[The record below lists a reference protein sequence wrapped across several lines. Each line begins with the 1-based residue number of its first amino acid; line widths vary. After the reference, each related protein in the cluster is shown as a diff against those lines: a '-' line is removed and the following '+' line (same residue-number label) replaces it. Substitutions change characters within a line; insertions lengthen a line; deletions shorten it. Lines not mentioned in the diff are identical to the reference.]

1 MFWRKTREAI
11 GRFHPEHQRLAL
23 EKTLSMSA
31 PPGEWALVLTS
42 LSRHADQVKRRKWRL
57 PARTRTVL
65 VPLVQVLSEDA
76 GPDGAIGVAADLR
89 GPDAPGKAGPKQEL
103 PVRHPVRK
111 LTQWFVFDPW
121 LRVRAELRDGSV
133 LEVTVT
139 DRTRHRQIRVLNRN
153 RKLKFKHKKKT
164 VQRIDARRTLP
175 RGAVAQQPGS
185 PPPGW
190 IAVRRKE
197 GKRTVLSAT
206 AKLARVPAEDDQLK
220 TVLTV
225 VTEVFRWT
233 GPDTA
238 RRTA

>member
-11 GRFHPEHQRLAL
+11 GRFHPEHQRLTL
-23 EKTLSMSA
+23 EGTLSMSA
-31 PPGEWALVLTS
+31 PPAGWAQVLAS
-42 LSRHADQVKRRKWRL
+42 LSHHTDQVKRRRWRL
-57 PARTRTVL
+57 PARTTTVL

-76 GPDGAIGVAADLR
+76 GPDGAIGLTADLR
-89 GPDAPGKAGPKQEL
+89 GPNAPGKAGPKQEL

-111 LTQWFVFDPW
+111 LTQWFVLDPW

-133 LEVTVT
+133 LEVSVT
-139 DRTRHRQIRVLNRN
+139 DRTRHRQIRVMNRN

-175 RGAVAQQPGS
+175 RGTVPQRPGS
-185 PPPGW
+185 PPPAW
-190 IAVRRKE
+190 ITVRRKD

-206 AKLARVPAEDDQLK
+206 AKLATVPNENDQLK
-220 TVLTV
+220 AVLTV

-233 GPDTA
+233 RPDTA

>member
-23 EKTLSMSA
+23 ENTLSMSA
-31 PPGEWALVLTS
+31 PPGEWALLLTS

-57 PARTRTVL
+57 PSRARTVL

-76 GPDGAIGVAADLR
+76 GPGGAIGVTADLR

-103 PVRHPVRK
+103 PVRHPIRK
-111 LTQWFVFDPW
+111 LTQWFVLDPW

-133 LEVTVT
+133 LEVSVT
-139 DRTRHRQIRVLNRN
+139 DRTRHRQIRVMNRN

-175 RGAVAQQPGS
+175 RGVAVRQPAS
-185 PPPGW
+185 PPPRW
-190 IAVRRKE
+190 IGLRRKD
-197 GKRTVLSAT
+197 GKRTVLTAT
-206 AKLARVPAEDDQLK
+206 AKLAQVPDEGDQLK
-220 TVLTV
+220 VILTV

-233 GPDTA
+233 RPDTA